1 MGSTD
6 DLALDGTFSDVVHEG
21 EHAIRMHYTGTFGWV
36 GVAWQ
41 NPPNNWGEQDGG
53 FDLTGANTL
62 ELWARGEY
70 GGEKV
75 TFGVGLL
82 GRDRDYPDSTVIK
95 SETIELTSEWQR
107 YYLSLKGE
115 DLSSLKTG
123 FVVTI
128 QGRRSPVT
136 VYLDSIRFVR

>member
-1 MGSTD
+1 MPPRQARRFWSG
-6 DLALDGTFSDVVHEG
+6 LDRSGYRLV
-21 EHAIRMHYTGTFGWV
+21 
-36 GVAWQ
+36 
-41 NPPNNWGEQDGG
+41 
-53 FDLTGANTL
+53 TGADEL

-82 GRDRDYPDSTVIK
+82 AADREFPDSTIQK
-95 SETIELTSEWQR
+95 TKTIELTSEWQR
-107 YYLSLKGE
+107 YSVSLKGE

-123 FVVTI
+123 FVVTL

-136 VYLDSIRFVR
+136 IYLDSIRFVR